1 MKSTLYVEQYGRQ
14 IDDKTMQETA
24 KAIWVEAGNKI
35 KDILTLD
42 IYAKP
47 EENKVYFVIN
57 GDFTGSFDF

>member
-1 MKSTLYVEQYGRQ
+1 MKASLYVEQQGRQ
-14 IDDKTMQETA
+14 IDDKTMQDTA

-47 EENKVYFVIN
+47 EESKVYFVIN